1 MIKVAI
7 IEDDTFIL
15 EELVDIIAKSEAL
28 ECVMSASS
36 AERFFKYFDKK
47 INLDIL
53 LTDIN
58 LPGMSGIEAI
68 IKLKNISPTTEAI
81 ILSSYH
87 DNDTVF
93 KALRAGAT
101 GYLLKD
107 TPLEEIEQQLLNVKA
122 GTPPLSP
129 AIAKRMFAFF
139 NTSSSATNQ
148 DNLTSKEVQVLK
160 LLVHGLSYKEIAA
173 EIGISIDGIRF
184 RVKKIY
190 KKLHVNARPQ
200 LMKLYIDGKLNYV

>member
-1 MIKVAI
+1 MITIAI

-15 EELVDIIAKSEAL
+15 EELVATISKSDEL
-28 ECVMSASS
+28 ECIMSASS
-36 AERFFKYFDKK
+36 AERFFKYYNKEKD
-47 INLDIL
+47 LDIL

-58 LPGMSGIEAI
+58 LPGMSGIETI
-68 IKLKNISPTTEAI
+68 VKLKNISPTTEAI
-81 ILSSYH
+81 VLSSYH

-107 TPLEEIEQQLLNVKA
+107 TPIEEIEQKLIDVKQ

-139 NTSSSATNQ
+139 NSSGSSKNQ
-148 DNLTSKEVQVLK
+148 DNLTEKEIQVLK
-160 LLVHGLSYKEIAA
+160 LLVHGLSYKEIASQ
-173 EIGISIDGIRF
+173 IGISIDGIRF

-190 KKLHVNARPQ
+190 KKLHVSARPQ
-200 LMKLYIDGKLNYV
+200 LMKLYIDGKLNYI